1 MVTAVEN
8 NNLNEAKNSDMA
20 VIDFSA
26 EWCGPCCMLAPIM
39 EELSD
44 ELDGKVD
51 FYNVNVDANPALAME
66 YGINSIPAI
75 ILMKKGKVVKQ
86 TVGYQPKETMKN
98 FILS

>member
-75 ILMKKGKVVKQ
+75 ILMKNGKAVKQ
-86 TVGYQPKETMKN
+86 TVGYQPKEAMKN

>member
-1 MVTAVEN
+1 MVTTVEN

-66 YGINSIPAI
+66 YGISSIPAI
-75 ILMKKGKVVKQ
+75 ILMKNGKVVKQ
-86 TVGYQPKETMKN
+86 TVGYQPKEAMKN

>member
-1 MVTAVEN
+1 MVTTVEN
-8 NNLNEAKNSDMA
+8 NNLNEAKNSGTA
-20 VIDFSA
+20 IIDFSA

-66 YGINSIPAI
+66 YGISSIPAV
-75 ILMKKGKVVKQ
+75 ILMKNGKVVKQ
-86 TVGYQPKETMKN
+86 TVGYQPKEKMKD
-98 FILS
+98 FILG